1 MATDLY
7 RRVVTILH
15 ENGCFKVREG
25 KGSHEIWYS
34 TNANR
39 NVSVPVTI
47 KSRHTGNAILK
58 QAGLVDKL

>member
-7 RRVVTILH
+7 RRVITILR
-15 ENGCFKVREG
+15 ENGCSKVREG

-34 TNANR
+34 PAATR

-47 KSRHTGNAILK
+47 KSRHTCNAILK
-58 QAGLVDKL
+58 QAGLTSHI

>member
-7 RRVVTILH
+7 RRIVSILR
-15 ENGCFKVREG
+15 ENGCGKVREG

-34 TNANR
+34 PTNKR

-47 KSRHTGNAILK
+47 KSRHTCNAILR
-58 QAGLVDKL
+58 QAGLTVRI

>member
-7 RRVVTILH
+7 RRVTAILR
-15 ENGCFKVREG
+15 ENDCSKMREG

-34 TNANR
+34 PKATR

-58 QAGLVDKL
+58 QAGLATRL